1 MVSGQHSQ
9 TSKRSKTPFVI
20 AAVVVSLCVVGAGV
34 FLLISKSTDPAVTAT
49 PTDTPFAV
57 LASTPTNAATVDSS
71 AAIRVALSSPL
82 ASSSPMP
89 TLSPSIPGS
98 WQRLSPTTIEYV
110 QDAPLGPGQSVTIT
124 VPGGASGLKSANGK
138 FLASSVTTTFQK
150 APLSTLRVQQ
160 LLAQLGYLPVTFT
173 PATQSSNSG
182 VQTADLQGTFS
193 FRWSTL
199 PASLTTLWQPGANN
213 VMTKGAIMRF
223 QDVHNMKTD
232 GIAGPALWDQ
242 LLADASA
249 GKNDPNPYTYV
260 SVALA
265 QPQTLTLYSNGQ
277 VVYTT
282 AVSTGIPGQETA
294 AGTFPVYLRYK
305 VTTMSGTNPDGS
317 TYVDPGI
324 PWVSYFNGG
333 DALHGFIR
341 SSYGFPQSLGCVE
354 MPFTHA
360 EVVWPQTPLGTL
372 VTVL

>member
-1 MVSGQHSQ
+1 
-9 TSKRSKTPFVI
+9 
-20 AAVVVSLCVVGAGV
+20 
-34 FLLISKSTDPAVTAT
+34 
-49 PTDTPFAV
+49 
-57 LASTPTNAATVDSS
+57 
-71 AAIRVALSSPL
+71 
-82 ASSSPMP
+82 
-89 TLSPSIPGS
+89 
-98 WQRLSPTTIEYV
+98 
-110 QDAPLGPGQSVTIT
+110 
-124 VPGGASGLKSANGK
+124 
-138 FLASSVTTTFQK
+138 
-150 APLSTLRVQQ
+150 
-160 LLAQLGYLPVTFT
+160 
-173 PATQSSNSG
+173 
-182 VQTADLQGTFS
+182 
-193 FRWSTL
+193 
-199 PASLTTLWQPGANN
+199 
-213 VMTKGAIMRF
+213 MTKGAIMRF

-282 AVSTGIPGQETA
+282 AVSTGIAGQETA